1 LPTLRSE
8 WRTEWKHK
16 PLTTAAGPSD
26 APAPHLRP
34 RPRLRPRLRRAG
46 THAYRCG
53 KALVARRQGGDA
65 LAGLLRRKAVAAPAP
80 AATPERDE
88 LEE

>member
-1 LPTLRSE
+1 MRP
-8 WRTEWKHK
+8 
-16 PLTTAAGPSD
+16 
-26 APAPHLRP
+26 PHLRP